1 MKQQEC
7 LPSPLVFTI
16 DWSPSQCNKTKKKF
30 KIYTLEGNENECHS
44 QNLWAAAKAVL
55 RGKFMALN
63 TDVRNN
69 VKSQINKVT
78 TSARKEGI
86 RIRIEINEKTKW
98 KSQTKS

>member
-1 MKQQEC
+1 
-7 LPSPLVFTI
+7 
-16 DWSPSQCNKTKKKF
+16 
-30 KIYTLEGNENECHS
+30 
-44 QNLWAAAKAVL
+44 
-55 RGKFMALN
+55 MALN